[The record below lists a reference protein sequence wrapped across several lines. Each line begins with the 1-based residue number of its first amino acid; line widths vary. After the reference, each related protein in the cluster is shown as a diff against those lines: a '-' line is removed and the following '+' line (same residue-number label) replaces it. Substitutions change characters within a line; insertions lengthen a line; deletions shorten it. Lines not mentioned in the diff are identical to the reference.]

1 MFGAGLIVAYSI
13 LLAYVSWRV
22 ASVPLLE
29 RWLSRR
35 RLIGAAAILWVVFY
49 VGRTWAHS
57 SSGPLATALEL
68 AGMTCLG
75 AMLLCSVA
83 LLAVDLVT
91 GFGFLLR
98 SQART
103 LRGWAL
109 LAGGILS
116 IFALV
121 QGLRPPAVVSYEVV
135 LPSLPAALDGTVL
148 VAMSDAHLGALAGER
163 WLAARA
169 AQAQALQPDLI
180 VLLGDMFEGHGD
192 GPASLPALRDL
203 PAPLGKWFVTGNHEF
218 HHDSGPSMDALQ
230 GAGFRRIDDAWAEAA
245 PGLIVAGA
253 SGLAARHGRD
263 PEGDAIGRSLA
274 GRPAGA
280 TVFLSH
286 APRHAE
292 AVQRA
297 GAELMLSA
305 HTHGGQIWPFGYL
318 VRTAYPLLGGRYSV
332 KGMPVIVCR
341 GTRTWGPPM
350 RLWRRGEILRIALR
364 ARPRATASVS
374 TDAVAAQQTTGGSRD
389 ERLTP
394 CVF

>member
-13 LLAYVSWRV
+13 MLAYVSWRA

-29 RWLSRR
+29 RCLSRGS
-35 RLIGAAAILWVVFY
+35 LVGAAAILWVVFY

-57 SSGPLATALEL
+57 SSGPLAKALEL

-75 AMLLCSVA
+75 ALLLCSVA
-83 LLAVDLVT
+83 LLAVDLGT

-109 LAGGILS
+109 LVGGILS
-116 IFALV
+116 VIALV
-121 QGLRPPAVVSYEVV
+121 QGLRAPAVVAYEVA

-169 AQAQALQPDLI
+169 AEVQALHPDLI

-192 GPASLPALRDL
+192 GPTTLPALRNL
-203 PAPLGKWFVTGNHEF
+203 SAPLGKWFVTGNHEF
-218 HHDSGPSMDALQ
+218 YHDSGTSMDALQ
-230 GAGFRRIDDAWAEAA
+230 SAGFRHIDDAWAEAA
-245 PGLIVAGA
+245 PGLIVAGV
-253 SGLAARHGRD
+253 SGLTARGRRD
-263 PEGDAIGRSLA
+263 SEGDAIGRSMA
-274 GRPAGA
+274 ARPAGA

-286 APRHAE
+286 APRQAE

-350 RLWRRGEILRIALR
+350 RLWRRGEILRITLR
-364 ARPRATASVS
+364 ARPRGEG
-374 TDAVAAQQTTGGSRD
+374 VARGG
-389 ERLTP
+389 
-394 CVF
+394 V

>member
-1 MFGAGLIVAYSI
+1 VFGAGLIVAYSI
-13 LLAYVSWRV
+13 MLAYVSWRA

-29 RWLSRR
+29 RCLSRR
-35 RLIGAAAILWVVFY
+35 RLIGAVAILWVVFY

-57 SSGPLATALEL
+57 SSGSLAKALEL

-75 AMLLCSVA
+75 TVLLCA
-83 LLAVDLVT
+83 AAMLAVDLVT

-121 QGLRPPAVVSYEVV
+121 QGLRAPAVVSYEVT
-135 LPSLPAALDGTVL
+135 LPSLPAGLDGTVL

-163 WLAARA
+163 WLGARA
-169 AQAQALQPDLI
+169 AEVEALQPDLI

-192 GPASLPALRDL
+192 GPISMSALHDL
-203 PAPLGKWFVTGNHEF
+203 SAPLGKWFVTGNHEF
-218 HHDSGPSMDALQ
+218 HHDSGASIEALES
-230 GAGFRRIDDAWAEAA
+230 AGFRLVDDAWAEAA
-245 PGLIVAGA
+245 PGLIVAGV
-253 SGLAARHGRD
+253 SGGRRD
-263 PEGDAIGRSLA
+263 AEGDAIERSLA

-297 GAELMLSA
+297 GVELMLSA

-350 RLWRRGEILRIALR
+350 RLWRRGEILRITLR
-364 ARPRATASVS
+364 ARPRATAGLRGTAEPQMS
-374 TDAVAAQQTTGGSRD
+374 THSGTSPT
-389 ERLTP
+389 
-394 CVF
+394 